1 MMRLFE
7 RMHMD
12 ALWGRRQ
19 AMQAELEGGG
29 ASSSPQ
35 SGAFDGRDLGLL
47 YLIWCG
53 AEGSRGRTREA
64 ANPNEGSRRLQREA
78 AEGCPRKAYISEPEA
93 G

>member
-1 MMRLFE
+1 MGISKRS
-7 RMHMD
+7 
-12 ALWGRRQ
+12 
-19 AMQAELEGGG
+19 
-29 ASSSPQ
+29 ASV
-35 SGAFDGRDLGLL
+35 GTHGDKDHLGLL

-78 AEGCPRKAYISEPEA
+78 AEGCPRKACISEPEA